1 VELPITLTQA
11 LFCVIAFIVVASAA
25 LVVLVRN
32 IFHSLL
38 FLAFC
43 FLGVAGVFL
52 FLSADFVAAVQVLI
66 YFGAVVVL
74 LMFALMMTH
83 RVMQTNISQT
93 VGQWWVAAPVTAGIL
108 TLLFRLFV
116 SYDFGLNT
124 PNTAPTTA
132 IIGKQLLVKWLL
144 PFEIASVVLL
154 VAMIG
159 AIVLAKEE
167 KDGTP

>member
-1 VELPITLTQA
+1 MHLPFTIPQLLFGIT
-11 LFCVIAFIVVASAA
+11 AFVVVASAA
-25 LVVLVRN
+25 LVVLARN

-38 FLAFC
+38 FLALC

-52 FLSADFVAAVQVLI
+52 FLRADFLAAVQVLI
-66 YFGAVVVL
+66 YVGAVVVL

-116 SYDFGLNT
+116 MYDFKLQSPAT
-124 PNTAPTTA
+124 KPTTA
-132 IIGKQLLVKWLL
+132 VIGTELLTKWLL
-144 PFEIASVVLL
+144 PFELASLVLL

-159 AIVLAKEE
+159 AIVLAKED
-167 KDGTP
+167 KDDPP